1 MTSTVVSEQQCMERK
16 QATKGVSC
24 HSCLQQKVDSKGA
37 DADLDRQQ
45 LDLAIV
51 IHRLSEGGH
60 KNLLGCVGVRQQAG
74 ASCQIQAHL
83 RQQQLLATPLV
94 MHQTWTAASL
104 AAVQCVLGL

>member
-1 MTSTVVSEQQCMERK
+1 MQQKVVSE
-16 QATKGVSC
+16 
-24 HSCLQQKVDSKGA
+24 

-51 IHRLSEGGH
+51 IHRLPEGRH
-60 KNLLGCVGVRQQAG
+60 QNLLCCIGVRQQAG

-83 RQQQLLATPLV
+83 QQQRLLATPLM

-104 AAVQCVLGL
+104 AAVQCVIGFLGTRSSQYLCQVCQHKC